1 MRWTPLFAM
10 MAALSLPLAA
20 QQKDPDK
27 AVAGGGKLP
36 AGWSARTD
44 RNAPMDNVKFEAMG
58 PGWHFTTGPAVIV
71 WRAADATTG
80 ALHTEAT
87 FTQTKKPEHPE
98 AYGLFVAGKN
108 LSDSTYSYTY
118 FLTRGDGKFLIKKMA
133 GGTATNVTQGWA
145 DNAALVKEDAAGK
158 ATNKLEIQVG
168 KDGKVSFLANGKE
181 VHSMTSAPG
190 AMSGIVGMRVNH
202 NLDVHVAGFVVHKL

>member
-1 MRWTPLFAM
+1 MRWTMSFAM
-10 MAALSLPLAA
+10 MAALSIPLAA
-20 QQKDPDK
+20 QQSDPDK
-27 AVAGGGKLP
+27 NVAGGGKLP

-44 RNAPMDNVKFEAMG
+44 RNAPLTNVKFEAMG

-71 WRAADATTG
+71 WRAADAVTG

-108 LSDSTYSYTY
+108 LNDSTISYTY

-133 GGTATNVTQGWA
+133 GSTATNVTTGWTE
-145 DNAALVKEDAAGK
+145 NAAFVKEDAAGK
-158 ATNKLEIQVG
+158 ATNKLEIAVG
-168 KDGKVSFLANGKE
+168 KDGKVSFMANGKE
-181 VHSMTSAPG
+181 VHSMAAAPG
-190 AMSGIVGMRVNH
+190 AMAGVVGMRVNH